1 MDEDFKD
8 VFGFLN
14 ETKKIFKDERLKF
27 ILFLAFF
34 KGIEIGRYN
43 QTFNFRFFIEKMKI
57 NVKV

>member
-1 MDEDFKD
+1 MDEDFKE

-34 KGIEIGRYN
+34 KGIEIGRSKN
-43 QTFNFRFFIEKMKI
+43 TFNFQFFIDKMKI
-57 NVKV
+57 NV